1 MHVFDLEFLVFPC
14 SGYELWEDK
23 HCMDPLLEKT
33 ISFVYICLF
42 LYISTF
48 LYIILP
54 FNNHGLCVLLLP
66 LFYYILFLLDAK
78 W

>member
-1 MHVFDLEFLVFPC
+1 MVMNF
-14 SGYELWEDK
+14 GRIN
-23 HCMDPLLEKT
+23 MDPLLEKT

-48 LYIILP
+48 LYKYTIFINR
-54 FNNHGLCVLLLP
+54 FMCDC
-66 LFYYILFLLDAK
+66 FLLYTVYTYSVILVNAK